1 MMEKLVYSVPEL
13 ASALGISRTTAYQLV
28 RTEGFPAVKV
38 SANRTVVPRA
48 ALDRWLEEQAEKG
61 IQA

>member
-1 MMEKLVYSVPEL
+1 MERLVYSVPEM
-13 ASALGISRTTAYQLV
+13 ASVLGISKTTAYQLV
-28 RTEGFPAVKV
+28 HRDGFPAVKV
-38 SANRTVVPRA
+38 SANRTVVPCA